1 MRIDRNVK
9 QIAGCLVAGLLV
21 AGTAL
26 VQAAD
31 KPNAAVPLSKLNSEV
46 YLLRENLSRT
56 MTALEQLKGAAANN
70 GDLAKPYQAF
80 SSAYEE
86 LEKQLASAR
95 EHGTAARARAK
106 EHYEAWQKEL
116 TEMQNPNLREKAQKR
131 FTAASGEFQKIIDK
145 VATAKETFAPLAAD
159 LKDINTYL
167 KSDLSN
173 DAVSS
178 LSNTIWRMG
187 HKAKSVD
194 GKLADVNEQIE
205 KTMKKLPQT

>member
-1 MRIDRNVK
+1 MV
-9 QIAGCLVAGLLV
+9 GCLLAGLIV
-21 AGTAL
+21 AGTGL
-26 VQAAD
+26 VQQAGAAD
-31 KPNAAVPLSKLNSEV
+31 GRPNVAVPLSKLNSEV
-46 YLLRENLSRT
+46 YLLRENLNRT
-56 MTALEQLKGAAANN
+56 MGSLEQLKGAASNN
-70 GDLAKPYQAF
+70 GDLTKPYQAF
-80 SSAYEE
+80 NSAYEE

-116 TEMQNPNLREKAQKR
+116 TEMQNPALREKAQKR
-131 FTAASGEFQKIIDK
+131 FTSASGEFQKIIDR
-145 VATAKETFAPLAAD
+145 VANAKESFAPLAAD

-167 KSDLSN
+167 KTDLST

-178 LSNTIWRMG
+178 LSNTIWKMG